1 MELFL
6 VFTLAVLGFVPMG
19 IVLWKQYHVKQLKQ
33 TGVLVTGVV
42 EDVIVRQGYKGS
54 RYCQAIIQY
63 YVPGWGT
70 LRGNFIFGYSR
81 RHPLYT
87 RMQSVELYYDKNK
100 PTRFT
105 PKRGNN
111 YTPALILTT
120 IMAAAILVFCYFL
133 VDFIRNTGK

>member
-6 VFTLAVLGFVPMG
+6 LFTLAVLGFIPVG
-19 IVLWKQYHVKQLKQ
+19 IVLWKRFRIKQLKQ

-70 LRGNFIFGYSR
+70 LRGSFIFGYSR
-81 RHPLYT
+81 RHPLYA
-87 RMQSVELYYDKNK
+87 RMQSVEIYYDKNK
-100 PTRFT
+100 PARFT
-105 PKRGNN
+105 LRKGDT
-111 YTPALILTT
+111 YTAALIFTAIFAT
-120 IMAAAILVFCYFL
+120 AILVLCYF
-133 VDFIRNTGK
+133 VADFIINPA